1 MNYVTTDR
9 DGARYPGASRH
20 DPAAVSDSAGRELRV
35 GAMLVAL
42 FFCGFIGWA
51 SLARLD
57 AAAYA
62 QGAVSVA
69 GHRQSIQ
76 HKDGGIISSIDVH
89 EGAAVRAGQLL
100 MSLAPA
106 EVEAAEQAMT
116 SQVVGLQAQRARL
129 RAEQTGSGSVAVPA
143 EFADLPPESRADAL
157 SALALQRAEFV
168 ARGAAL
174 AAQRQVLDQRGAQ
187 LGAAIVGYRRES
199 VTTREQHRLIGE
211 ELVGMRALASKGYA
225 SLNRVRALERAQAGL
240 DGQSAELDANA
251 ARSQAQIGEVRS
263 QAIGLATDRMQEV
276 AKDLRD
282 AELQLNDLLP
292 KVRALRVQLA
302 QTRIRASVSGRVVAT
317 TMFTVG
323 GVVAPGQRL
332 MDIVPLH
339 RALVID
345 AQLAP
350 NDSDGVHV
358 GQSAEV
364 KITSIHDRSL
374 PILIGT
380 VTRLSADSLVDERSG
395 QHYFTIE
402 VDVPEAEVNR
412 IKSIRGADGGLSAG
426 QPVQVV
432 IPMRRRTALQ
442 YLTEP
447 LFNAMWRS
455 FRER

>member
-1 MNYVTTDR
+1 MNYASPHR
-9 DGARYPGASRH
+9 DVARDSGELWRDPVAAS
-20 DPAAVSDSAGRELRV
+20 DGAGREFRV
-35 GAMLVAL
+35 GVILVVL
-42 FFCGFIGWA
+42 FFGGFIGWA
-51 SLARLD
+51 SFARLD

-62 QGAVSVA
+62 QGTVSVA

-89 EGAAVRAGQLL
+89 DGTAVRAGQLL

-106 EVEAAEQAMT
+106 EVEAAERAMG
-116 SQVVGLQAQRARL
+116 SQVVGLLAQRARL
-129 RAEQTGSGSVAVPA
+129 RAEQAGSGSVAVPV
-143 EFADLPPESRADAL
+143 EFADLPPEGRADAMR
-157 SALALQRAEFV
+157 ALALQRAEFV

-174 AAQRQVLDQRGAQ
+174 AAQRQVLVQRSAQ
-187 LGAAIVGYRRES
+187 LDATIVGYHRES

-211 ELVGMRALASKGYA
+211 ELVGMQALASKGYA

-240 DGQSAELDANA
+240 DGQGAELDANV
-251 ARSQAQIGEVRS
+251 ARSQAQIGEVQS
-263 QAIGLATDRMQEV
+263 QTLSLGTDRMREV
-276 AKDLRD
+276 AKDLR
-282 AELQLNDLLP
+282 ATELQLNDLLP
-292 KVRALRVQLA
+292 KLHALRMQLA
-302 QTRIRASVSGRVVAT
+302 QTRILAPVAGRVVAM

-374 PILIGT
+374 PILTGT
-380 VTRLSADSLVDERSG
+380 VTRLSADSLIDERSG
-395 QHYFTIE
+395 QHYFTLE
-402 VDVPEAEVNR
+402 VDVLEAEVNR
-412 IKSIRGADGGLSAG
+412 IKSIRGADGGLRAG

-432 IPMRRRTALQ
+432 IPMRKRTALQ

-447 LFNAMWRS
+447 LFNAMWQS

>member
-1 MNYVTTDR
+1 M
-9 DGARYPGASRH
+9 
-20 DPAAVSDSAGRELRV
+20 
-35 GAMLVAL
+35 
-42 FFCGFIGWA
+42 
-51 SLARLD
+51 
-57 AAAYA
+57 
-62 QGAVSVA
+62 Q
-69 GHRQSIQ
+69 
-76 HKDGGIISSIDVH
+76 
-89 EGAAVRAGQLL
+89 
-100 MSLAPA
+100 
-106 EVEAAEQAMT
+106 
-116 SQVVGLQAQRARL
+116 
-129 RAEQTGSGSVAVPA
+129 
-143 EFADLPPESRADAL
+143 
-157 SALALQRAEFV
+157 
-168 ARGAAL
+168 
-174 AAQRQVLDQRGAQ
+174 
-187 LGAAIVGYRRES
+187 
-199 VTTREQHRLIGE
+199 
-211 ELVGMRALASKGYA
+211 ALASKGYA

-240 DGQSAELDANA
+240 DGQGAELDANA

-263 QAIGLATDRMQEV
+263 QTLSLATDRMQEV
-276 AKDLRD
+276 AKDLR
-282 AELQLNDLLP
+282 ATELQLNDLLP
-292 KVRALRVQLA
+292 KLHALRVQLA
-302 QTRIRASVSGRVVAT
+302 QTRIPAPVSGRVVAM

-395 QHYFTIE
+395 QHYFTLE
-402 VDVPEAEVNR
+402 VDVAESEVNR
-412 IKSIRGADGGLSAG
+412 IKSIRGADGGLRAG

-432 IPMRRRTALQ
+432 IPMRKRTALQ